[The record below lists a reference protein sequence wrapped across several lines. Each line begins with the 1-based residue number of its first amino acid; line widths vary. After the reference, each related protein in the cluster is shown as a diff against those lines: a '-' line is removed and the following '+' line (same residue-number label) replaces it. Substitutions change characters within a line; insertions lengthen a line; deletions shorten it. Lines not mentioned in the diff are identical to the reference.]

1 MQPWAVSCPV
11 EWLLYHRK
19 QLLIRGWP
27 TTIVQADRPT
37 HVPALIP
44 SRRLSSLVAIVV
56 VVGHNYSRQ
65 VYFSERARTDI
76 NARLPFTATAD
87 ESYSAAS
94 TPTTLDTCVHLNYI
108 LRKCEPAA
116 RPTDPARSDSRMSM
130 AALRRNSRT
139 VADPL
144 SAGRCDDDDRQY
156 HQTSPGVI
164 RVTDNIYSD
173 QPALRPHD

>member
-1 MQPWAVSCPV
+1 MHAPILMPGFHLRRRPTSRTAR
-11 EWLLYHRK
+11 LYHK
-19 QLLIRGWP
+19 
-27 TTIVQADRPT
+27 
-37 HVPALIP
+37 
-44 SRRLSSLVAIVV
+44 
-56 VVGHNYSRQ
+56 
-65 VYFSERARTDI
+65 
-76 NARLPFTATAD
+76 ATMCG
-87 ESYSAAS
+87 AAS

-173 QPALRPHD
+173 QPALRHWRRPSTTARLTPTKIYTTRIL